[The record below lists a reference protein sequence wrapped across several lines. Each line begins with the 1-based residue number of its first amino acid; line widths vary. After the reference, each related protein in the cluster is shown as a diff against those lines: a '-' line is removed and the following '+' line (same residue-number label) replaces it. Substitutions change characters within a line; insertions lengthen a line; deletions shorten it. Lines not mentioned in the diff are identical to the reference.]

1 MELARCSRI
10 YTKTIKLKIMQNE
23 IALTDYSHGAG
34 CGCKISPAV
43 LEKILSGKKSSIS
56 FPQLLVGNETNDDAA
71 VWDLQNGQSL
81 ISTTDFFL
89 PIVNDAFTF
98 GAIAATNAIS
108 DVYAMGGKPLMALA
122 ILGWP
127 VEKLS
132 AELAQQVLAGA
143 TSVCERAGIPIAG
156 GHSIDSQEPIFGLS
170 VNGIVET
177 QKIKKNN
184 TAHEGDLIYIT
195 KPIGTGIIT
204 TALKRKDFVQ
214 EDVQQAI
221 NWMTQ
226 LNSAGVWLSDLPYI
240 HSLTDVTGF
249 ALLGHTLEM
258 AKGSSL
264 SVKLVYPQIP
274 LLPNLSHY
282 IQKMIYPDNTMRN
295 WSSYQHAIKG
305 IGSESFL
312 TLNDPQTSGGLLIAI
327 DKNEKAAF
335 EKQCL
340 SHNLPAVCI
349 GEFFKENETTIHII
363 EAR

>member
-1 MELARCSRI
+1 
-10 YTKTIKLKIMQNE
+10 MQNE
-23 IALTDYSHGAG
+23 IALTEYSHGAG
-34 CGCKISPAV
+34 CGCKIAPAA
-43 LEKILSGKKSSIS
+43 LEKILSGRKSNLS
-56 FPQLLVGNETNDDAA
+56 FPNLLVGNETNDDAA

-98 GAIAATNAIS
+98 GAIAATNALS
-108 DVYAMGGKPLMALA
+108 DVYAMGGKPIMALA

-127 VEKLS
+127 VEKLP
-132 AELAQQVLAGA
+132 AEVAQHVLAGA
-143 TSVCERAGIPIAG
+143 TSVCDKANIPIAG

-170 VNGIVET
+170 VNGLVAT
-177 QKIKKNN
+177 HHIKKNN
-184 TAHEGDLIYIT
+184 TAQEGDLLYIT

-221 NWMTQ
+221 YWMTQ
-226 LNSAGVWLSDLPYI
+226 LNDAGTWLSELPYI
-240 HSLTDVTGF
+240 HALTDVTGF

-258 AKGSSL
+258 AKGSNL
-264 SVKLVYPQIP
+264 SVNLVYPQIP

-312 TLNDPQTSGGLLIAI
+312 TLNDPQTSGGLLLAV
-327 DKNEKAAF
+327 DKNEKTAF

-340 SHNLPAVCI
+340 THTLPAVCI
-349 GEFFKENETTIHII
+349 GEFFKENDSLIHII
-363 EAR
+363 DAR